1 MMDAINLLDYIFGL
15 LARCGKLTL
24 VSLGDGDAPIYAE
37 RKLRQYG
44 VRLWGR
50 HIIGSEGF
58 AYVRSGQAKWANYL
72 IRGGSP
78 KRAWQKGGV
87 RPRTLVDY
95 VIRIVEGIFRIQ

>member
-1 MMDAINLLDYIFGL
+1 MIDPINLLDYIFGL
-15 LARCGKLTL
+15 LARHGKLTL
-24 VSLGDGDAPIYAE
+24 ISLGDGDAPIYAE

-50 HIIGSEGF
+50 HIVGDEGF

-78 KRAWQKGGV
+78 KRQWQKGGV
-87 RPRTLVDY
+87 KPKTLMDY
-95 VIRIVEGIFRIQ
+95 VIRIGEGIFGIQ

>member
-1 MMDAINLLDYIFGL
+1 MDAFNLLDFLCGL
-15 LARCGKLTL
+15 LARHGKLTL
-24 VSLGDGDAPIYAE
+24 ISLGDGDAPIYAE

-50 HIIGSEGF
+50 HIVGDEGF

-78 KRAWQKGGV
+78 KRQWRKGGIK
-87 RPRTLVDY
+87 PKTFMDY
-95 VIRIVEGIFRIQ
+95 IIRIGEGMFGI